1 MPRTWSDAYDD
12 LDIGPPAVSSHRGL
26 GLQVYLP
33 HLHVECLSLSVAG
46 QEQAGAHFHLQ
57 DRVAGATPESFCLSH

>member
-1 MPRTWSDAYDD
+1 MPRTRSDAYDD
-12 LDIGPPAVSSHRGL
+12 LDIGPPAVSSHGL

-46 QEQAGAHFHLQ
+46 
-57 DRVAGATPESFCLSH
+57 

>member
-12 LDIGPPAVSSHRGL
+12 LDIGPPAVSSHTL

-57 DRVAGATPESFCLSH
+57 DRDVPATPESFCLSH